1 MEALADSDLD
11 RAMALLDE
19 DVVYTNVGLPSIR
32 GRDSVAKAL
41 GGLQRPSFGF
51 EVYLHA
57 ISADGPVVLTERT
70 DVLVLGSCR
79 TQFWVWG
86 RFDVHDGRITLWR
99 DSFDFV
105 DVLRARSG
113 AWPAWRPRR
122 SDRPPPDRRRRRA
135 LAARPA
141 PGGPGP
147 WRDRGAEPAVRS
159 TWCRPQRP
167 RPPPPPRT
175 RRPPPLPGAPPR

>member
-11 RAMALLDE
+11 RAVALLDD

-32 GRDSVAKAL
+32 GRDNVAKAL

-70 DVLVLGSCR
+70 DVLILGSCR
-79 TQFWVWG
+79 SQFWVWG

-105 DVLRARSG
+105 DVLRGTVRGLAGMVIPSLRPSAPSG
-113 AWPAWRPRR
+113 
-122 SDRPPPDRRRRRA
+122 PDA
-135 LAARPA
+135 A
-141 PGGPGP
+141 PG
-147 WRDRGAEPAVRS
+147 R
-159 TWCRPQRP
+159 
-167 RPPPPPRT
+167 
-175 RRPPPLPGAPPR
+175 